1 MPKNKKRVLAIG
13 LIISLMM
20 IHLSFGIPI
29 NNIDTSTIERIND
42 SMLLVQRQNDLPKL
56 IDAIIWMES
65 RYNDTIVN
73 TKTGATGCM
82 QIMPIFVDECNRILS
97 IRHSNKRYTLNDRM
111 NRQSSIEMFMLI
123 QSHHNPKLNPLTAC
137 RLHNPTDTERYA
149 ITILERYFKSKNNHS
164 YGK

>member
-1 MPKNKKRVLAIG
+1 
-13 LIISLMM
+13 MM
-20 IHLSFGIPI
+20 MHLSFGTTI
-29 NNIDTSTIERIND
+29 NKIDTSTIEHIND
-42 SMLLVQRQNDLPKL
+42 SILYQQRQNDLPKL

-82 QIMPIFVDECNRILS
+82 QLMPIFVDECNRILS
-97 IRHSNKRYTLNDRM
+97 IRHSKRRYTLTDRL
-111 NRQSSIEMFMLI
+111 NRQASIEMFLI
-123 QSHHNPKLNPLTAC
+123 MQSHHNPKLNPLTAC

-149 ITILERYFKSKNNHS
+149 ITILNRYFKSKNNHS